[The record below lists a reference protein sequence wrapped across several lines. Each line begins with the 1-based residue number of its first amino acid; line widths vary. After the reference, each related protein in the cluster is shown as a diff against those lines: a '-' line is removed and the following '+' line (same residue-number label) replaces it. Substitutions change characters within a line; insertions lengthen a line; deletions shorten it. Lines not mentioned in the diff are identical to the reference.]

1 MQTKEMKIRIPL
13 NVHRELSRAADKAHR
28 SMTQQVIHLVTV
40 GLLAD
45 KGERRQGESA

>member
-1 MQTKEMKIRIPL
+1 MQTKEMKIRLPL
-13 NVHRELSRAADKAHR
+13 NVHRELLRAANAAHR

-45 KGERRQGESA
+45 GKRRGESA